1 LLHELAG
8 EKAPVLEGDKP
19 DDPAARTK
27 WKDAWA
33 SWWKEHAA
41 ETDLGRLRADAR
53 PLLGYTLL
61 CEVRGN
67 EGRIAELGRDG
78 KVRWEFN
85 TNVNFPVDAQIVGG
99 QRVLVAEYNG
109 GRVTERDFTGKV
121 LWEKKDLAQPV
132 NAQRLANG
140 NTFIATR
147 GQLLEV
153 DRAGKEIINITRPN
167 DVHAAGKTH
176 DGRVVCIN
184 DNGQCTLFDAK
195 GTEIKSFSVQPIS
208 GFTSGLEVLPNN
220 HLLIVQQ
227 QTQKIVEYDLTGKL
241 VWEVK
246 SPPGP
251 ITASRARNGNTLV
264 ATQDGGAY
272 EIDRT
277 GKVLWE
283 HKDECR
289 LWRTRR
295 R

>member
-1 LLHELAG
+1 
-8 EKAPVLEGDKP
+8 
-19 DDPAARTK
+19 
-27 WKDAWA
+27 
-33 SWWKEHAA
+33 
-41 ETDLGRLRADAR
+41 
-53 PLLGYTLL
+53 
-61 CEVRGN
+61 
-67 EGRIAELGRDG
+67 
-78 KVRWEFN
+78 
-85 TNVNFPVDAQIVGG
+85 
-99 QRVLVAEYNG
+99 
-109 GRVTERDFTGKV
+109 
-121 LWEKKDLAQPV
+121 
-132 NAQRLANG
+132 
-140 NTFIATR
+140 
-147 GQLLEV
+147 
-153 DRAGKEIINITRPN
+153 
-167 DVHAAGKTH
+167 
-176 DGRVVCIN
+176 
-184 DNGQCTLFDAK
+184 
-195 GTEIKSFSVQPIS
+195 
-208 GFTSGLEVLPNN
+208 LEVLPNN